1 VGVSIYGDA
10 GTVSYTNSSYV
21 TDTTAPALSNVT
33 LSVVD
38 IDGVKHMKVSADIAN
53 DPYDTTWSYG
63 YVRVSNVDVPSQS
76 SFSISLDDNNSNGET
91 DDDGTFT
98 GFYNLE
104 SNSKAPGTYII
115 TQIQARDDTGNS
127 TQIDTN
133 NVGVSIYG
141 DSGTTTVANAPTA
154 ITLSSTSVNE
164 ETLGITVGKI
174 QVNGSDAG
182 SLYSFTI
189 GGDDASLL
197 EVSSLGYLKL
207 KAASKLDYETDAQ
220 LSFTLTAKNELNESK
235 TTSFSLTVNDV
246 SEAVSSS
253 IDISLDFAP
262 ILDLSGSNNTDGL
275 DVDPG
280 MDNFDNIRPDQVSLI
295 ELGIELEGRE
305 SDEFTTQYNES
316 ASSEIEIFVEED
328 FNEIPDYV
336 GALSSD
342 SVGISIDDLEEDFL
356 IINDV
361 I

>member
-1 VGVSIYGDA
+1 
-10 GTVSYTNSSYV
+10 
-21 TDTTAPALSNVT
+21 
-33 LSVVD
+33 
-38 IDGVKHMKVSADIAN
+38 
-53 DPYDTTWSYG
+53 
-63 YVRVSNVDVPSQS
+63 
-76 SFSISLDDNNSNGET
+76 
-91 DDDGTFT
+91 
-98 GFYNLE
+98 
-104 SNSKAPGTYII
+104 
-115 TQIQARDDTGNS
+115 
-127 TQIDTN
+127 
-133 NVGVSIYG
+133 VGVSIYG